1 MATWFFAND
10 MSEGTPERTTKV
22 SRSHSE
28 TEVEVGLGRSISIHS
43 VAVCGLRSNH

>member
-1 MATWFFAND
+1 MSNG

-22 SRSHSE
+22 SRSHNE

-43 VAVCGLRSNH
+43 MAVCGRRTNH